1 MPLPLLLSRVPPP
14 LPLEALERGQLTAKR
29 KLAVDWAGP
38 GHGKCSHEE
47 CVAAIR
53 RGMSDPKAAARIA
66 AALKPDERA
75 VLAVYRGYGGIVDGK
90 VSRLELLTRRL
101 MAIQTSTTSHF
112 QWSRWKVD
120 WVERLI
126 QRWYLVKP
134 AAVAAFWSSRGFS
147 DHFAAL
153 ADSQRLQPFLLG
165 SPGTGWLL
173 VRKEKREE
181 LASVLAE
188 LGIEVS
194 DRLPE

>member
-1 MPLPLLLSRVPPP
+1 MPLLLLLSQVPPP

-29 KLAVDWAGP
+29 KLAVDWAGH

-75 VLAVYRGYGGIVDGK
+75 VLAVYHHHGGIVRYGGIVDGK

-101 MAIQTSTTSHF
+101 MAPQTFTSSHF
-112 QWSRWKVD
+112 QWSRWKVH

-126 QRWYLVKP
+126 QR
-134 AAVAAFWSSRGFS
+134 
-147 DHFAAL
+147 
-153 ADSQRLQPFLLG
+153 
-165 SPGTGWLL
+165 
-173 VRKEKREE
+173 
-181 LASVLAE
+181 
-188 LGIEVS
+188 
-194 DRLPE
+194 